1 MSSTAALP
9 FSDLAH
15 PLALLLPALLL
26 DAAIGDPVWL
36 YRRVPHPVAIIGRLI
51 AWLER
56 RLNRPQRSTR
66 DRMWRGLGTVIVVV
80 GLAAAVGVAIARLAA
95 YLRWG
100 WVIELVLVAILIAQR
115 NLFDHVRRVA
125 SALREGGLAPV
136 ARPVAHLVGR
146 DPASLDRHGVARA
159 AIESLAENFS
169 DGVVAPVFWFALL
182 GLPGLLAYK
191 AINTLDSMIGH
202 RNARYAAFGLVAAR
216 LDDAVNFIPARLAGL
231 LMCAAAAF
239 VPSARPLAAL
249 RTMVRDARYHRSPNA
264 GWPEAAVAGALD
276 LALAGPR
283 QYGTTVVKDA
293 WMGDGRARADD
304 HDIRRALALF
314 IIACILN
321 GLAVTAA
328 LWLALV

>member
-125 SALREGGLAPV
+125 SALREGGLAPGRE
-136 ARPVAHLVGR
+136 ARCPPGR
-146 DPASLDRHGVARA
+146 P
-159 AIESLAENFS
+159 
-169 DGVVAPVFWFALL
+169 
-182 GLPGLLAYK
+182 
-191 AINTLDSMIGH
+191 
-202 RNARYAAFGLVAAR
+202 
-216 LDDAVNFIPARLAGL
+216 
-231 LMCAAAAF
+231 
-239 VPSARPLAAL
+239 
-249 RTMVRDARYHRSPNA
+249 
-264 GWPEAAVAGALD
+264 
-276 LALAGPR
+276 
-283 QYGTTVVKDA
+283 
-293 WMGDGRARADD
+293 
-304 HDIRRALALF
+304 
-314 IIACILN
+314 
-321 GLAVTAA
+321 
-328 LWLALV
+328 

>member
-1 MSSTAALP
+1 MSPETALP
-9 FSDLAH
+9 ISDLAH
-15 PLALLLPALLL
+15 PLALLLPALVI
-26 DAAIGDPVWL
+26 DAVVGDPVWF
-36 YRRVPHPVAIIGRLI
+36 YRRFPHPVAIIGRLI

-56 RLNRPQRSTR
+56 RLNRPQRAAR

-80 GLAAAVGVAIARLAA
+80 GLATAVAVAVERLAA
-95 YLRWG
+95 RLEWG
-100 WVIELVLVAILIAQR
+100 WAIELALVTMLIAQR
-115 NLFDHVRRVA
+115 SLFDHVRRVA
-125 SALREGGLAPV
+125 SALRQGGLGPGREA
-136 ARPVAHLVGR
+136 VAHLVGR

-169 DGVVAPVFWFALL
+169 DGVVAPVFWYALL
-182 GLPGLLAYK
+182 GLPGLVAYK
-191 AINTLDSMIGH
+191 AVNTLDSMIGH
-202 RNARYAAFGLVAAR
+202 RSARYAAFGMVAAR
-216 LDDAVNFIPARLAGL
+216 LDDAVNFLPARLSGL

-249 RTMVRDARYHRSPNA
+249 RTMLRDARRHRSPNA

-283 QYGTTVVKDA
+283 RYGAEVVKDA

-304 HDIRRALALF
+304 RDIRRALALF
-314 IIACILN
+314 AVACTLN

-328 LWLALV
+328 LWLALA